1 MLFCYAS
8 AHILFNPLQSC
19 KSYNPANP
27 DSDNYTT
34 NPPQSCKSY
43 NPANPDSD
51 NYTTNP
57 LHPHILQILIQT
69 MCLNCD
75 VGDL

>member
-1 MLFCYAS
+1 MFPLSFS
-8 AHILFNPLQSC
+8 SILFNPAH
-19 KSYNPANP
+19 PAHP

-34 NPPQSCKSY
+34 NPLQSCKSY

-57 LHPHILQILIQT
+57 LHPHILHILIQT
-69 MCLNCD
+69 MYLNCD
-75 VGDL
+75 VGDW